1 MARMVLLDTNML
13 IGAFDGDPD
22 SDPVHAEAARRME
35 ALLLDPDVRLAIS
48 PLIRYEVLR
57 KPSKISVADLE
68 AILNNFEQFDIREN
82 DARRSAEIYRLA
94 SDKGQKIDKRQF
106 DVFHY
111 VCAELNGLEFESQD
125 GDIPKIRQL
134 LQSGNE
140 NA

>member
-1 MARMVLLDTNML
+1 MARMVLLDANML

-22 SDPVHAEAARRME
+22 NNPVHAEAKRRME
-35 ALLLDPDVRLAIS
+35 ELLLDPDVRLATS
-48 PLIRYEVLR
+48 PLIRYETLR
-57 KPSKISVADLE
+57 NVKRISVADLE
-68 AILNNFEQFDIREN
+68 AILNDFEQFDTREK

-94 SDKGQKIDKRQF
+94 RDKGQKIDKRQF